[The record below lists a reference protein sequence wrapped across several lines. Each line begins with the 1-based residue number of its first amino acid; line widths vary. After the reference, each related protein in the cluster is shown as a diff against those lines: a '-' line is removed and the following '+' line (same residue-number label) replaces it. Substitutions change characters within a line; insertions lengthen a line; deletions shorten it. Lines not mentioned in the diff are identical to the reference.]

1 MRLFFAKRDSMS
13 HLESGQ
19 AGVRFWK
26 RSLRKDFTSRLP
38 SRIAFQSQV
47 EFGGEVLAVDG
58 EVDVT
63 LNP

>member
-1 MRLFFAKRDSMS
+1 MS